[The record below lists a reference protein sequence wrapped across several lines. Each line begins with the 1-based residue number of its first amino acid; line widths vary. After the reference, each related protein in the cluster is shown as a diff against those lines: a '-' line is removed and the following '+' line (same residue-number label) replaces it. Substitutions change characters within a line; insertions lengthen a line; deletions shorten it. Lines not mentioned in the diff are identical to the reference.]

1 MHPQVCINCILILIL
16 NSVVTGHLEVV
27 GDGGLLVEA
36 KVAGSDHEDLL
47 GGLGRGHAVP
57 PAAHCHMQN

>member
-1 MHPQVCINCILILIL
+1 M
-16 NSVVTGHLEVV
+16 V

-36 KVAGSDHEDLL
+36 EVAGSDHEDLL